1 MAFDK
6 TRERYASF
14 GIATSLSHELI
25 NTIWDVLDNYLKG
38 VVPLEEELT
47 FHLIKR
53 EDKLSIQYLDKKSS
67 ISIVFDYATSFDPFF
82 PHTVCLI
89 DEGGIETILLPYEL

>member
-38 VVPLEEELT
+38 VVPLLS
-47 FHLIKR
+47 LIH
-53 EDKLSIQYLDKKSS
+53 I
-67 ISIVFDYATSFDPFF
+67 
-82 PHTVCLI
+82 
-89 DEGGIETILLPYEL
+89 